1 MSHESVVWRGE
12 LDGGFQEQAIG
23 NYPAISDA
31 ANKDNI
37 YLSDQGW
44 AYRHFTSPDKSE
56 YWDEILW
63 AGEVTVPPG
72 LNDPV
77 GVFGAEEQTF
87 LFGDGFQFVSGNYP
101 TTVSTIGTVTIDG
114 SPDVEEDDAQ
124 NYKALF
130 NGSYS
135 GTATYSWQIF
145 RDGVDVTLTETTLS
159 NGSAETATITFSNPG
174 DFVVQCTVGGSG
186 VDSVKG
192 AMEVVAEAGAPVYTL
207 GVASF
212 NPHPSIFEVTPGK
225 NTVRLNYSGTAPL
238 GSVTATVTASD
249 TTNVTITGPTAQ
261 GNYPSGAYFEFDV
274 DVAAG
279 VALGTDI
286 TLTGNVADATASDNG
301 AAATTTTTTFQCEG
315 TLGTIGVTR
324 SPSGI
329 ISPSSLPTTVTLTS
343 TQTGSVG
350 DQAATT
356 IQWSI
361 NPAVPS
367 GLRKQLEDSFT
378 TPNAAA
384 TDVVIPTNME
394 IGNTQFICTYSNPA
408 MNPQQKSGAVLVTV
422 L

>member
-23 NYPAISDA
+23 NYKAISNV

-87 LFGDGFQFVSGNYP
+87 LFGDGFQWVSGQYP
-101 TTVSTIGTVTIDG
+101 TSVSTIGTVTIDG
-114 SPDVEEDDAQ
+114 VDEIEEDTATD
-124 NYKALF
+124 YKALF

-135 GTATYSWQIF
+135 GTATYNWQVF
-145 RDGVDVTLTETTLS
+145 ENGADVTLTKTTIT
-159 NGSAETATITFSNPG
+159 NATAETSTITFLEVG
-174 DFVVQCTVGGSG
+174 DFDVQCTVGGSG
-186 VDSVKG
+186 VDSVKD
-192 AMEVVAEAGAPVYTL
+192 AMNVAVVSKAPVYSV
-207 GVASF
+207 GVVTIA
-212 NPHPSIFEVTPGK
+212 PHPDFFEVTPGK
-225 NTVRLNYSGTAPL
+225 NMVVVRYDGDAPIGNVQWGFSCSDNNVALAPTVA
-238 GSVTATVTASD
+238 
-249 TTNVTITGPTAQ
+249 
-261 GNYPSGAYFEFDV
+261 GAYPGSGGYHEV
-274 DVAAG
+274 NVIVG
-279 VALGTDI
+279 TGTPLNTDI
-286 TLTGNVADATASDNG
+286 TIDAGVRILGSSDDYTQ
-301 AAATTTTTTFQCEG
+301 ATTTFKVEG

-329 ISPSSLPTTVTLTS
+329 IAANTLPQTVTLTA

-350 DQAATT
+350 DQTDTT
-356 IQWSI
+356 IQWSV
-361 NPAVPS
+361 NTAVPAS
-367 GLRKQLEDSFT
+367 LRQALEASFT

-384 TDVVIPTNME
+384 TDVVIPVGME
-394 IGNTQFICTYSNPA
+394 IGNTQFICTYSNPT
-408 MNPQQKSGAVLVTV
+408 MNPQETNGTVLVTV

>member
-44 AYRHFTSPDKSE
+44 AYRHFTSPDKSD

-87 LFGDGFQFVSGNYP
+87 LFGDGFQFVTGNYP
-101 TTVSTIGTVTIDG
+101 LTVSTIGTVTIDG
-114 SPDVEEDDAQ
+114 VDDTEEDTAQ
-124 NYKALF
+124 DYKALF

-135 GTATYSWQIF
+135 GTATYNWQVF
-145 RDGVDVTLTETTLS
+145 ENGADVTLTKTTVT
-159 NGSAETATITFSNPG
+159 NASAETATITFLEVG
-174 DFVVQCTVGGSG
+174 DFDVQCTVGGSG
-186 VDSVKG
+186 VDSVKD
-192 AMEVVAEAGAPVYTL
+192 AMNVTVVSKVPVYTV
-207 GVASF
+207 GVVSF
-212 NPHPSIFEVTPGK
+212 LNHPDIFEILPGK
-225 NTVRLNYSGTAPL
+225 NSLRVQYDGNAPV
-238 GSVTATVTASD
+238 GNVQFTITSSD
-249 TTNVTITGPTAQ
+249 ITNVTFAPTTTGTYGEGNGGYLNWDVLVSEGIALNTPITVTGFARITG
-261 GNYPSGAYFEFDV
+261 SGDDY
-274 DVAAG
+274 
-279 VALGTDI
+279 T
-286 TLTGNVADATASDNG
+286 TG
-301 AAATTTTTTFQCEG
+301 TTTFKCEG
-315 TLGTIGVTR
+315 TLGTIAVTR

-343 TQTGSVG
+343 TQTGDVG

-356 IQWSI
+356 IQWTV
-361 NPAVPS
+361 NPAVPA
-367 GLRKQLEDSFT
+367 GIRAQLENSFT
-378 TPNAAA
+378 TPTAAA
-384 TDVVIPTNME
+384 TDVTIPVGME
-394 IGNTQFICTYSNPA
+394 IGNTQFICTYSNPT
-408 MNPQQKSGAVLVTV
+408 MNPQTKSASVLVTV